1 MATGTT
7 TYEERTLLDRL
18 TDRVRTFLAMYR
30 RLDLSARLS
39 FWVVAVITAA
49 AVAAPL
55 ITPYEP
61 SAQLAISVDP
71 ALKLHPPSVAHPM
84 GTDLY
89 GRDIYTR
96 LVYGARASL
105 AVGLLAVGIAGAIGV
120 TSGAVAGFVG
130 GWTDEIIMRTMDVL
144 ISFPALVL
152 ALPLVGALG
161 SETVITIIPGVGDTL
176 ASLPVVGSWV
186 SNNIVNVIFVIG
198 VVYSPQ
204 IARLTRGEVLRTSEE
219 EFVEAA
225 ENTGISQFSILFK
238 HVLPN
243 SLAPVLVQATF
254 LVATAILFEASLSY
268 LGLGVQPPIPTWGV
282 MISNGQG
289 YLPDSWWWTTF
300 PGIAIMVTVLALNLL
315 GGGLRDEFDP
325 RSATE
330 GGPGK

>member
-1 MATGTT
+1 MATDTHH
-7 TYEERTLLDRL
+7 YEERTVV
-18 TDRVRTFLAMYR
+18 DRVAGRARWLAEMYG
-30 RLDLSARLS
+30 RLDLSAQLS
-39 FWVVAVITAA
+39 FWVVTVITAA
-49 AVAAPL
+49 ALAAPF
-55 ITPYEP
+55 ITPYSP
-61 SAQLAISVDP
+61 SEQLAITTDP
-71 ALKLHPPSVAHPM
+71 ALKLAAPSMAHPM

-105 AVGLLAVGIAGAIGV
+105 AVGLLAVGIAATVGITA
-120 TSGAVAGFVG
+120 GAVAGYVG
-130 GWTDEIIMRTMDVL
+130 GWVDEIIMRSMDVL

-152 ALPLVGALG
+152 AITLVGALG
-161 SETVITIIPGVGDTL
+161 SETVLTIVPVLGGVL
-176 ASLPVVGSWV
+176 SSLPLVGSWF

-198 VVYSPQ
+198 LVYSPQ
-204 IARLTRGEVLRTSEE
+204 IARVTRGEVLTTTEE

-225 ENTGISQFSILFK
+225 ENTGLSRFNVLFR

-243 SLAPVLVQATF
+243 AMAPVLVQATF

-268 LGLGVQPPIPTWGV
+268 LGLGVQPPTPTWGV

-300 PGIAIMVTVLALNLL
+300 PGLGIMVTVLALNLL
-315 GGGLRDEFDP
+315 GDGLRDEFDP